1 MRIAIITLPLHT
13 NYGGVLQAYAL
24 QKTLEGMGH
33 SVTILQPKKILPEPK
48 GFNFLRKLATR
59 SFRKYVLRHEDVE
72 IFREHRINREFPIVG
87 REFVRFFNKYLNIR
101 RVSSLRQIRKSDYDA
116 FVVGSDQIFRPKYN
130 PYLLHSFL
138 DFTFKDK
145 GKLSIWYNEF
155 DGWTV
160 KRVIY
165 GASFGSDVW
174 EFTPEQTERAMIL
187 LSRFE
192 GASFRE
198 KSGIKMASENLIR
211 WSMPV
216 LDPTMLLPKEDYL
229 SMIEEYRK
237 AVAKPCP
244 KGALFEYVL
253 DKTDEGKAAVDAFE
267 NVLCRKSEENEAVC
281 QHIVRFLSTNPRGTG
296 PVESRIQRP
305 VEEWLGAISDA
316 SFVITDSFHAC
327 VFSIIFHRPFA
338 VIANPGRGVS
348 RIEWLLEQFALE
360 DRLVKDISEDA
371 VPELIKTE
379 IDWEDVDAR
388 LEGFKSDS
396 IGFLEFSL
404 TQARKED
411 FMSIYIPHTGLYREV
426 SINEKKLHKC
436 DLGK

>member
-33 SVTILQPKKILPEPK
+33 SVTILQPEKILPEPK
-48 GFNFLRKLATR
+48 GLKLPRKMVTR
-59 SFRKYVLRHEDVE
+59 SFRKYVLGHKDVE
-72 IFREHRINREFPIVG
+72 VFREHRINREFPTVG
-87 REFVRFFNKYLNIR
+87 KEFVRFFDKYLNIR
-101 RVSSLRQIRKSDYDA
+101 RISSLRQIRKSDYDA

-145 GKLSIWYNEF
+145 GKLGSLYNSS
-155 DGWTV
+155 DGWKV

-174 EFTPEQTERAMIL
+174 EFTPKQTEIATRL

-198 KSGIKMASENLIR
+198 KSGVEMVSKNLNR
-211 WSMPV
+211 CSVPV
-216 LDPTMLLPKEDYL
+216 LDPTMLRPKEDYL
-229 SMIEEYRK
+229 AMIEEYRK
-237 AVAKPCP
+237 AVAKNCP

-253 DKTDEGKAAVDAFE
+253 DKTDESKATVGAFE
-267 NVLCRKSEENEAVC
+267 NGLCAKILPQENAGGRTD
-281 QHIVRFLSTNPRGTG
+281 IVRFMSENPRGSG
-296 PVESRIQRP
+296 PVENRIQRP

-360 DRLVKDISEDA
+360 DRLVKDTTEDT
-371 VPELIKTE
+371 VSELIGAE
-379 IDWEDVDAR
+379 IDWKDVDER
-388 LEGFKSDS
+388 LDVFKSDS
-396 IGFLEFSL
+396 LGFLACSL
-404 TQARKED
+404 TLTRKND
-411 FMSIYIPHTGLYREV
+411 KLAGYIPKNLLYLKVVRNATE
-426 SINEKKLHKC
+426 
-436 DLGK
+436 

>member
-33 SVTILQPKKILPEPK
+33 SVTILQPEKILPEPK
-48 GFNFLRKLATR
+48 GLKLLRKMVTR
-59 SFRKYVLRHEDVE
+59 SFRKHVLGHKDVE
-72 IFREHRINREFPIVG
+72 VFREHRINREFPTVG
-87 REFVRFFNKYLNIR
+87 KEFVRFFDKYLNIKR
-101 RVSSLRQIRKSDYDA
+101 ISSLRQIRKSDYDA

-145 GKLSIWYNEF
+145 GKLSIWHNEF

-160 KRVIY
+160 KRVVY

-174 EFTPEQTERAMIL
+174 EFTPKQTERAMIL

-198 KSGIKMASENLIR
+198 KSGVRMASKNLIR

-216 LDPTMLLPKEDYL
+216 LDPTMLLTRDDYL
-229 SMIEEYRK
+229 AIIVEYWR
-237 AVAKPCP
+237 VCEKPDM
-244 KGALFEYVL
+244 KGAIFEYVL
-253 DKTDEGKAAVDAFE
+253 DPQKESKAVVDAFE

-281 QHIVRFLSTNPRGTG
+281 PHIVRFLSTDPRGTG
-296 PVESRIQRP
+296 PVESRIQKP

-327 VFSIIFHRPFA
+327 VFSILFHRPFA

-348 RIEWLLEQFALE
+348 RIEWLLEQFDLE
-360 DRLVKDISEDA
+360 DRLVGDISEDA
-371 VPELIKTE
+371 VSELIKAE
-379 IDWEDVDAR
+379 IDWEDVETR
-388 LEGFKSDS
+388 LSGFKSDS

-404 TQARKED
+404 TQAIKED
-411 FMSIYIPHTGLYREV
+411 YMSIYIPHTGLYREV
-426 SINEKKLHKC
+426 SINETKC
-436 DLGK
+436 R